1 MKNSDLC
8 VEFVNNVA
16 NINGKRGNNM
26 SISWDGT
33 RLYSYGTCIGER
45 LSDGSF
51 ILNVTDYSVTTS
63 KHRYYLR
70 RALVGRNVV
79 ETSEIVPIGTQYLIP
94 YTD

>member
-1 MKNSDLC
+1 MRNSDLC

-16 NINGKRGNNM
+16 NIDGKKGNNM
-26 SISWDGT
+26 SVSCDGT

-51 ILNVTDYSVTTS
+51 ILNVTKYSTTTS
-63 KHRYYLR
+63 KHQSYLR
-70 RALVGRNVV
+70 RALVGHKVV
-79 ETSEIVPIGTQYLIP
+79 ETSKRVPMWTQDLTH